1 MELTK
6 RHKAM
11 LASYGRSILG
21 ATAALY
27 VAGVTNPG
35 DLWAALIGAL
45 IPVLLRAAN
54 PNDPAF
60 GRMPEESAVEEALK
74 AAKPKA
80 KKKATSK

>member
-1 MELTK
+1 MELSK

-27 VAGVTNPG
+27 VAGVTNPS
-35 DLWAALIGAL
+35 DLWAALIGAI

-60 GRMPEESAVEEALK
+60 GRMPDESAVEEALK
-74 AAKPKA
+74 AAKPK
-80 KKKATSK
+80 KKAK